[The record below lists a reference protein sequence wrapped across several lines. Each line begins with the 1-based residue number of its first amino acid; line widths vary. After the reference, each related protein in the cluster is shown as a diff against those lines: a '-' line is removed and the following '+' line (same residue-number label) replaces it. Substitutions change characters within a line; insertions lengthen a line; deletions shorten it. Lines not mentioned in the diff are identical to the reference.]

1 MSTLLVDIG
10 NTRVKWALARGAK
23 LGRRGASV
31 HGGDPAG
38 MRTVIERAPA
48 GVDRIVAVNVAGPR
62 FERALSAAAKSRFGV
77 RPEFVRSSRAA
88 HGVRNGYRDPW
99 RLGADRWVGIVGARE
114 LARGKAV
121 LVANVGTALTL
132 DAVDAGG
139 RHLGGAIAPGPA
151 FMVESLLKGTHG
163 IRRRARGDA
172 PNGARLFAGNTA
184 SAIAAG
190 ARYAAAALI
199 ERAALEAAR
208 DLGSRPVLLITGG
221 GAADIGKRVRVA
233 SRQVP
238 DLVLHG
244 LAVFARG
251 SAKGI

>member
-10 NTRVKWALARGAK
+10 NTRVKWAVARGAQAA
-23 LGRRGASV
+23 RMGASV

-38 MRTVIERAPA
+38 MRAVIARAPA
-48 GVDRIVAVNVAGPR
+48 GVDRIIAVNVAGPR
-62 FERALSAAAKSRFGV
+62 FERALAAAAKARFGV
-77 RPEFVRSSRAA
+77 RPEYVRSARAA

-99 RLGADRWVGIVGARE
+99 RLGADRWVGVVGARE

-121 LVANVGTALTL
+121 LVANIGTALTL
-132 DAVDAGG
+132 DVVDASG

-172 PNGARLFAGNTA
+172 PNGAALFAGNTA

-190 ARYAAAALI
+190 ARFAAAALI
-199 ERAALEAAR
+199 ERAVEEAAR
-208 DLGSRPVLLITGG
+208 SLGSRPVLLLTGG
-221 GAADIGKRVRVA
+221 GAAEIGRRIRVAKRV
-233 SRQVP
+233 VP
-238 DLVLHG
+238 DLVLRG

-251 SAKGI
+251 SAQAI